1 MKVIKLLNL
10 VFTFFIIFS
19 ASFVSAEEKTLTA
32 VFPTWKPYGYVEDGK
47 AMGFEIKTFAA
58 VMKKMNVKVEF
69 LHQPWK
75 RCLHS
80 VKNGLAD
87 VVISAL
93 KLKEREAYLHY
104 PKEPISISRTALFS
118 TTEQN
123 IVFNGSFEALR
134 DYNIGITSGFSYGRA
149 FDACNFLKKD
159 ESTHTNA
166 VVLKVLLGRNELG
179 AGNMAVVRSIAK
191 DHNAS
196 QRIRFLKPLLH
207 SQKLYVGFSKAKG
220 HKELTSAF
228 SKKLAEFRKSDEYG
242 DIFREYGME

>member
-1 MKVIKLLNL
+1 MKGIKSLCL
-10 VFTFFIIFS
+10 FFAFFIMFS

-58 VMKKMNVKVEF
+58 VMERMNYKVEF

-93 KLKEREAYLHY
+93 KVKEREAYLYY
-104 PKEPISISRTALFS
+104 PEEPISMSRTALFS
-118 TTEQN
+118 TTEQD
-123 IVFNGSFEALR
+123 IVFNTFEALK
-134 DYNIGITSGFSYGRA
+134 DYTIGVTTGFSYGPA
-149 FDACNFLKKD
+149 FDACDFLKKD
-159 ESTHTNA
+159 ESTHTDA

-191 DHNAS
+191 EQNAS
-196 QRIRFLKPLLH
+196 HRIRFLKPLLH

-220 HKELTSAF
+220 HKELASAF
-228 SKKLAEFRKSDEYG
+228 SKELAEFRKSDEYE
-242 DIFREYGME
+242 DILREYGME